1 MPRISLN
8 ERVLSNGLRVIVCP
22 DHGAPVVTVNVIY
35 HVGSYDERSN
45 KTGLAHLFEH
55 LMFDNTSTG
64 MEKQYDSYCTKA
76 GGTNNAYTTYDHT
89 TYYINLPAHQL
100 DLGLWLEAERMRMF
114 AITDHALQTQR
125 SVVIEEIK
133 QNVENQPYA
142 KWHFA
147 LDRTAY
153 TLPCSYAW
161 NVYGTAEHVASVS
174 LDDAKDFYQR
184 FYQPGNAVLVIAG
197 DVDVEH
203 AFAKAEA
210 HFGPIAGSAVAPV
223 RNVFDPAHR
232 QFGSHTIEPDEVPV
246 PAVYLATHLP
256 PLNTD
261 EMYDA
266 DLAASFLGAGHSSI
280 LYRDLVAG
288 SRIASHAGAFIDRR
302 AHSSLLIQY
311 AYATQPD
318 VTADQLAEALGESVR
333 KARVTGDVFTKVVNR
348 QKTAIAAEFQRTSGV
363 ADSVGYH
370 ATFYGDASEVNNL
383 LDKYGA
389 RTSESI
395 QSIVDA
401 VADVEKAARIDIV
414 PQA

>member
-1 MPRISLN
+1 MPRITLH

-35 HVGSYDERSN
+35 HVGSYDERAN

-142 KWHFA
+142 KWQFA

-153 TLPCSYAW
+153 KLPSSYAW
-161 NVYGTAEHVASVS
+161 NVYGTTEHVASVT
-174 LDDAKDFYQR
+174 LEDAKDFYQR
-184 FYQPGNAVLVIAG
+184 FYQPSNAVLVIAG
-197 DVDVEH
+197 DVDVEN

-210 HFGPIAGSAVAPV
+210 HFGPITGSTIPTI
-223 RNVFDPAHR
+223 RNEFDPAHR

-246 PAVYLATHLP
+246 PAVFLATHLP

-266 DLAASFLGAGHSSI
+266 DLAASFLGSGHSST

-302 AHSSLLIQY
+302 AHSSLLITY

-318 VTADQLAEALGESVR
+318 ITADQLTEALGASLKE
-333 KARVTGDVFTKVVNR
+333 ARVTRDVFTKVVNR

-370 ATFYGDASEVNNL
+370 ATFYGDPSEVNGL
-383 LDKYGA
+383 LDKYGS
-389 RTSESI
+389 RTQESI
-395 QSIVDA
+395 QSVVDA
-401 VADVEKAARIDIV
+401 VADITRAARIDIV
-414 PQA
+414 QLA